1 MDSLF
6 RVTVSCNQNT
16 DYIQLHSNID
26 ASAEKQLQNLPEM
39 VRSQTVRFD
48 FSQAG
53 RINSMG
59 IALLLRCFKKI
70 RDEKKAEIFLR
81 ELTTTNA
88 MLFKMTGVFLLASHE
103 K

>member
-1 MDSLF
+1 MDSSF
-6 RVTVSCNQNT
+6 RVTVTCSQNT
-16 DYIQLHSNID
+16 DYVQLHSNID
-26 ASAEKQLQNLPEM
+26 ASSEKELQSLPEK
-39 VRSQTVRFD
+39 VQNQAVRFD

-59 IALLLRCFKKI
+59 IALLLRCFKRI
-70 RDEKKAEIFLR
+70 RDERKAEIFLR
-81 ELTTTNA
+81 ELNATNA

>member
-1 MDSLF
+1 M
-6 RVTVSCNQNT
+6 
-16 DYIQLHSNID
+16 HSNID
-26 ASAEKQLQNLPEM
+26 ASAEKQLLNLPEM

-81 ELTTTNA
+81 ELSTTNM